1 MIVPSGFRLGAAASG
16 IKANGNDLGLIV
28 ADSDCVAAGVYTN
41 NLVRASCIDQNR
53 GKTPTGKLRCVV
65 VNSGN
70 ANACTGDEG
79 ESNSMAMAN
88 SVAQK
93 IGCNPD
99 QVLVL
104 STGVI
109 GQQLPM
115 NKINAGINSA
125 HGALD
130 NSPESIPKLAQAFM
144 TTDKFQKTVS
154 RQFQIRGTDCQLL
167 GIAKGAGMIGPNMAT
182 MLGVFMLDATL
193 NPNQA
198 QTILTAAVNESFNRI
213 SVDGHTSTN
222 DAVLLLASGT
232 SVDPVSDEDLNFIQD
247 VVTQCSIDLAKM
259 IPTDGEGASHLIE
272 IQVSGAASDAAAD
285 RVARVV
291 ASSNLVKTAIS
302 GCDSNWGRIVS
313 AVGMAN
319 IELDPQ
325 AISLKLNGTTIFS
338 TGSPVTFNEAAVSQS
353 MVDEKVALIELTI
366 GGGGGSAVHWT
377 SDLTHE
383 YVTLNADYRT

>member
-1 MIVPSGFRLGAAASG
+1 
-16 IKANGNDLGLIV
+16 
-28 ADSDCVAAGVYTN
+28 
-41 NLVRASCIDQNR
+41 
-53 GKTPTGKLRCVV
+53 
-65 VNSGN
+65 
-70 ANACTGDEG
+70 
-79 ESNSMAMAN
+79 
-88 SVAQK
+88 
-93 IGCNPD
+93 
-99 QVLVL
+99 
-104 STGVI
+104 
-109 GQQLPM
+109 
-115 NKINAGINSA
+115 
-125 HGALD
+125 
-130 NSPESIPKLAQAFM
+130 
-144 TTDKFQKTVS
+144 
-154 RQFQIRGTDCQLL
+154 
-167 GIAKGAGMIGPNMAT
+167 
-182 MLGVFMLDATL
+182 MLDATL

-302 GCDSNWGRIVS
+302 GCDPNWGRIVS

>member
-302 GCDSNWGRIVS
+302 GCDPNWGRIVS